1 MALFGSSRD
10 ISMFR
15 HVNRELL
22 HDIIQQEI
30 AYYKV
35 SLENTK
41 ANIYGE
47 SSQKIFQD
55 PILVKTLVTRAN
67 IETTDSDF
75 GPDISRTISFAFL
88 RDDLKDLQLVPL
100 SGDIILWNEG
110 YYEVHAVNENQFFVG
125 KSDEY
130 FFTEYLNNFGSSI
143 SIIVDT
149 HLTRPEK
156 LGIARQRL

>member
-30 AYYKV
+30 AYYRV

-55 PILVKTLVTRAN
+55 PILLKTLVTRAN

-75 GPDISRTISFAFL
+75 GPDINRAISFAFL
-88 RDDLKDLQLVPL
+88 RDDLKDIQLTPL

>member
-1 MALFGSSRD
+1 
-10 ISMFR
+10 
-15 HVNRELL
+15 LL